1 MLVRTYS
8 MSQAV
13 AVGYPKSGVRK
24 DKQLA
29 CQSPKRDSFCGFQ
42 MKKARLEQ
50 ENAARKPQGFA
61 HGLERPEVAA
71 RANDAV
77 VLS

>member
-1 MLVRTYS
+1 
-8 MSQAV
+8 MSKPQTRLLLWL
-13 AVGYPKSGVRK
+13 P
-24 DKQLA
+24 DE
-29 CQSPKRDSFCGFQ
+29 
-42 MKKARLEQ
+42 KARLGQ